1 MVSSQTDLL
10 IQTVNNE
17 ATRLGDFLT
26 GLDEQMWTRDSACE
40 SWVIG
45 DVVAHL
51 AAGAAT
57 WANSITRAVAGDSGP
72 PEGQDFLG
80 PGDRGSETIGQTA
93 RDSHQRVGMGLME
106 NFRSGYAGLAQ
117 VLAGLKADDW
127 DKPCFHRRSPMP
139 IMDFVSLRL
148 QELAIHGWDIRSGLD
163 QNATVSEE
171 ALPVLAGRVAR
182 WLGFAFAPGL
192 DLPTPV
198 RYRFDISSP
207 VAVQEDVVVTRDA
220 YSIQPSGRGVA
231 DVTFRCDTGNYIL
244 LIYGRLPP
252 SHGVATGRLTIEGS
266 QKEADNFTSWFKGF

>member
-51 AAGAAT
+51 AGGAAT

-72 PEGQDFLG
+72 PEGQDFMA
-80 PGDRGSETIGQTA
+80 PGQLGSETIGQAA
-93 RDSHQRVGMGLME
+93 RDSHQQVGMGLME
-106 NFRSGYAGLAQ
+106 NFRTGYAGLAQ

-127 DKPCFHRRSPMP
+127 DKPCFHRRGPLP
-139 IMDFVSLRL
+139 IVDFVSLRL

-182 WLGFAFAPGL
+182 WLSFAFVPGL

-231 DVTFRCDTGNYIL
+231 DITFRCNTGNYIL
-244 LIYGRLPP
+244 LIYGRLTP

-266 QKEADNFTSWFKGF
+266 QKEADNFTAWFKGF